1 MSFCRASLS
10 LSSALAST
18 PALSRSPRRKKGT
31 HRQLEVERIRTGE
44 GVVGGQA
51 GGGGDGA
58 DSLRPGGQTG
68 WLPSG
73 QDPAMEQ
80 TWRNPEGHEDPPEVP
95 EPAPVTGSDAG
106 EVGVVLV
113 VVWGT
118 AVTSFNVTLPFFTT
132 KSKV

>member
-1 MSFCRASLS
+1 
-10 LSSALAST
+10 
-18 PALSRSPRRKKGT
+18 
-31 HRQLEVERIRTGE
+31 
-44 GVVGGQA
+44 
-51 GGGGDGA
+51 
-58 DSLRPGGQTG
+58 
-68 WLPSG
+68 
-73 QDPAMEQ
+73 MEQ

-95 EPAPVTGSDAG
+95 EPAPVTGSDVG